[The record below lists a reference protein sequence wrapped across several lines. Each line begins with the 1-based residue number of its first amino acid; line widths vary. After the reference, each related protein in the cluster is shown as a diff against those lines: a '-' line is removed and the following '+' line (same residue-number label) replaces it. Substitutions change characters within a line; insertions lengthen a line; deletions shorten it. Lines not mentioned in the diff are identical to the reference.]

1 MRTEEIK
8 EKFETEL
15 KWSSYFFLFSITLSF
30 ALTLFEL
37 LIQKESDNNIH
48 TQLFLNQLIINTI
61 LLFYFTRKCI
71 IEKNK
76 KKYTFLSNL
85 IISLKIF
92 SLNFLL
98 IYLICF
104 NESNHYQ
111 LIFPKRELEIQESE
125 NILNETNSNLLKD
138 LIIFLKKTK
147 NNL

>member
-37 LIQKESDNNIH
+37 LIQKESGNNIH
-48 TQLFLNQLIINTI
+48 TQLFVNQLIINTI
-61 LLFYFTRKCI
+61 ILFYFTRKCI
-71 IEKNK
+71 LEKNK
-76 KKYTFLSNL
+76 KVYTFPSNL

-104 NESNHYQ
+104 NESNYFQ

-125 NILNETNSNLLKD
+125 NNLNETNSNLLKD
-138 LIIFLKKTK
+138 LIIFFKKTK